1 MYYIKRAFALLV
13 MGGFIG
19 LALSS
24 YEYEDY
30 VLTGIS
36 GVLAVITFFIFRGI
50 KKKKIRKAQRAAAE
64 AQMAQMAQNPPQLR
78 MRDQIF
84 LAVAQEMI
92 NSNLE
97 SCTAPSFDNITVPAA
112 SSCNRE
118 AERREQEEQERRQRE
133 EYQRMSDQ
141 SRREYERL
149 KYNDPQCRD
158 ERTKVA
164 EYNMNYFA
172 RKAKGK
178 W

>member
-19 LALSS
+19 LTYASF
-24 YEYEDY
+24 EYENY
-30 VLTGIS
+30 VLTGVFA
-36 GVLAVITFFIFRGI
+36 VLTAITFFVYRGI
-50 KKKKIRKAQRAAAE
+50 KKKKLRKEQRAAAA
-64 AQMAQMAQNPPQLR
+64 AQSVQNPPRLKLSDQL
-78 MRDQIF
+78 F
-84 LAVAQEMI
+84 LAAVQEI
-92 NSNLE
+92 LTSD
-97 SCTAPSFDNITVPAA
+97 PSPAVPTYQDYSVPNTTYNNNYEA
-112 SSCNRE
+112 NR
-118 AERREQEEQERRQRE
+118 RREQEEQDRQQRE
-133 EYQRMSDQ
+133 EYQRMADQ

-158 ERTKVA
+158 ERTQVA

>member
-30 VLTGIS
+30 VLTGIF

-64 AQMAQMAQNPPQLR
+64 AQMAQNPPQLR
-78 MRDQIF
+78 LRDQIF

-112 SSCNRE
+112 FSYNRE
-118 AERREQEEQERRQRE
+118 AERREQERRQRE

>member
-24 YEYEDY
+24 YEDEDY
-30 VLTGIS
+30 VMTGVFAVLT
-36 GVLAVITFFIFRGI
+36 VITFFIYRGI

-64 AQMAQMAQNPPQLR
+64 AQMAQNPPQLR
-78 MRDQIF
+78 LRDQIF

-97 SCTAPSFDNITVPAA
+97 SCNAPSFDNVTVPAA
-112 SSCNRE
+112 SSYNRE
-118 AERREQEEQERRQRE
+118 AERRREQEEQERRQRE